1 MAMQFLEV
9 LFHIRIVWS
18 SEAESCIGDGV
29 KMKELS
35 SRQITYNPW
44 HFVVEVNS
52 ADVVEMA
59 MESE

>member
-18 SEAESCIGDGV
+18 SEAESWIGDV

-44 HFVVEVNS
+44 HFVVEVDS

-59 MESE
+59 MEIE